1 MKVVKCAVLAAL
13 AGAMFLSAPATA
25 QRMSDGFAF
34 MKAVRDNDGTKA
46 ADLIDSPG
54 STVLLYKDP
63 TSGEAAIHEVVKKR
77 DGRWLSYLLGK
88 GARPDMQSGQGDT
101 PLTLAAQMGWF
112 GGAEMLIGRKAN
124 VNAPDSR
131 GQTPL
136 ILAVQRRD
144 LPMVRLLVESGA
156 NPKLADRIAGYNALD
171 YARRDPRAE
180 AVLKIMEQPAK
191 PPKEIVGPK
200 F

>member
-1 MKVVKCAVLAAL
+1 MKAVRSLILAAM
-13 AGAMFLSAPATA
+13 AGAITLSTPVAA
-25 QRMSDGFAF
+25 QRMSDGYTFL
-34 MKAVRDNDGTKA
+34 KAVRDNDGTKA
-46 ADLIDSPG
+46 ADLIDAPG

-88 GARPDMQSGQGDT
+88 GARADMQSGQGDT
-101 PLTLAAQMGWF
+101 ALTLAAQMGWTA
-112 GGAEMLIGRKAN
+112 GAEILIARKAN
-124 VNAPDSR
+124 VNVQDNR

-144 LPMVRLLVESGA
+144 ANMVRMLVEAGA
-156 NPKLADRIAGYNALD
+156 NPKIGDRIAGYNALD
-171 YARRDPRAE
+171 YARQDPRAE

-191 PPKEIVGPK
+191 PAKEFVGPK